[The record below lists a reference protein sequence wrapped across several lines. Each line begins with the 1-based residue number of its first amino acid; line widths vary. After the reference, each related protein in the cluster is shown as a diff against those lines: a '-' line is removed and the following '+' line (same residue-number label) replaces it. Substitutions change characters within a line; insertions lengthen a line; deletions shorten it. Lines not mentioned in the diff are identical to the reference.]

1 MDVAK
6 NFGVA
11 IAALDNAIARLRS
24 EEHSSEDP
32 YQHSQL
38 VILKHQPGKAY
49 EHLHVKMI
57 VPKGPVAQPFPTEAG
72 WQWKQEFTD
81 SEFQPYIRGTPCAP
95 VDLDHDRF
103 HYLAKKLIKLI
114 EQ

>member
-1 MDVAK
+1 MILHSIITLDHLDSFASIYEHMDVAK

-38 VILKHQPGKAY
+38 VILNTSLVKH
-49 EHLHVKMI
+49 MS
-57 VPKGPVAQPFPTEAG
+57 T
-72 WQWKQEFTD
+72 FT
-81 SEFQPYIRGTPCAP
+81 
-95 VDLDHDRF
+95 
-103 HYLAKKLIKLI
+103 
-114 EQ
+114 